1 MDSPT
6 TLPAVEVERITA
18 LAAELRELLGD
29 AAVSDEDAALE
40 RVSVDGSTLSPVIME
55 KLPLGR
61 AQLVVYPPDAESIA
75 VAVAAAVRHGVPIT
89 PRGKGTG
96 NYGQAIPMSGGMVL
110 DMSKARKVV
119 EVGDGY
125 LIAEAGTPMIQVE
138 QAANKTGQQV
148 LMFPSTVQSSIGGF
162 VSGGSGGTGSIKHG
176 MLTSIVGGYVRALD
190 VVHAEPD
197 ATLVHLEGAAAHPYL
212 HNYGVAGIIARVEVA
227 LEPQQ
232 PWSGLWASF
241 DDYHDAFDLIRTLAA
256 IEPTPR
262 LISSDVP
269 TLADAL
275 PSDEALPA
283 GKASL
288 RAILDDSTLDE
299 ARALIEAA
307 GGTVEAIR
315 PGLQATM
322 KLSMVS
328 YNHPIEW
335 LQKAYPGV
343 YFHIEVGGDA
353 LVDRIDELHEVYPG
367 AMLHLEAMA
376 QGQPGGMLAAPY
388 TGEADMLAG
397 FERMRALDVGFHNPH
412 QWYVDYEP
420 ERTAAL
426 AAETDPLGLLNPG
439 KLVEPTV
446 DTGRK
451 R

>member
-1 MDSPT
+1 MLIVRHKTGPLAGKEQQITPT
-6 TLPAVEVERITA
+6 
-18 LAAELRELLGD
+18 GD
-29 AAVSDEDAALE
+29 
-40 RVSVDGSTLSPVIME
+40 RVMFGRDPSVCD
-55 KLPLGR
+55 
-61 AQLVVYPPDAESIA
+61 VVYPPDAEAIA
-75 VAVAAAVRHGVPIT
+75 TAVGAAVRHGVPIT

-96 NYGQAIPMSGGMVL
+96 NYGQAIPMAGGLVI
-110 DMSKARKVV
+110 DMSKARAIV

-125 LIAEAGTPMIQVE
+125 LIADAGAPMILIE

-148 LMFPSTVQSSIGGF
+148 LMFPSTVQSTVGGF

-176 MLTSIVGGYVRALD
+176 MLTSIVGGYVRSLD

-197 ATLVHLEGAAAHPYL
+197 AHLIHLEAAEAHNYL
-212 HNYGVAGIIARVEVA
+212 HSYGVTGIIARVEVA

-232 PWSGLWASF
+232 QWSSFYASF
-241 DDYHDAFDLIRTLAA
+241 DDFHDAFDLIRPMAA
-256 IEPTPR
+256 LEPTPR
-262 LISSDVP
+262 LVSADVP

-275 PSDEALPA
+275 PNDEALPA

-288 RAILDDSTLDE
+288 RVILDDST
-299 ARALIEAA
+299 IEAATKLVEDA
-307 GGTVEAIR
+307 GGTVEAVR
-315 PGLQATM
+315 AGLQHTM

-353 LVDRIDELHEVYPG
+353 LVDRIDEVHEVYPG

-376 QGQPGGMLAAPY
+376 QGTPGGMLAAPY
-388 TGEADMLAG
+388 TGEADLLAG
-397 FERMRALDVGFHNPH
+397 FDRMRAIDVGFHNPH
-412 QWYVDYEP
+412 QWFVDYEP
-420 ERTAAL
+420 ERSAEL
-426 AAETDPLGLLNPG
+426 AKATDPQGLLNPG
-439 KLVEPTV
+439 KLVEPDV